1 MAKYIKC
8 DYCGKKIPFGEVAYH
23 FEYSDVYC
31 SAECYCDANAN
42 AMTVDDYSV
51 NECDCIIYDDEA
63 RIAEIRNEM
72 EEHRMAMEK
81 LFEELKTITT
91 QN

>member
-8 DYCGKKIPFGEVAYH
+8 YHCGKKIPFGEVAYH

-31 SAECYCDANAN
+31 STECYCAENASV
-42 AMTVDDYSV
+42 MTVDDYSV
-51 NECDCIIYDDEA
+51 NECDCTVYDDDA
-63 RIAEIRNEM
+63 RREEIRREM

-81 LFEELKTITT
+81 LFEELKTLTA